1 MSTEWFVGLDIAQG
15 AVDVAVRPTGET
27 WHQSTDAAG
36 LVSLTERLS
45 TLRPALVVLER
56 TGGYEHGVVAAL
68 VAARLPVVVVN
79 PRQVRDFARA
89 TGRLAKTDALDALV
103 LATFAEAVR
112 PPVRALPDATTQE
125 VQALLSRRRQL
136 LEMHVAEHNRLEHA
150 PPRVAH
156 QIQAHL
162 DWLRRQITDLEH
174 ELADCLQ
181 ASPVW
186 QARDALQRSA
196 KGVGPVLSL
205 TLLLDLPE
213 LGILSGKQIAALVG
227 VAPFNRDSGTRRGG
241 RTIWGGRAAVRAALY
256 MGTLVATRFNPV
268 IRAFYHRLL
277 AMGKPKKV
285 ALVACMRK
293 FVTILNAM
301 LRKNR
306 RWGDHVDNS

>member
-1 MSTEWFVGLDIAQG
+1 MSTECFVGLDVAKG

-27 WHQSTDAAG
+27 WHQSTDTAG
-36 LVSLTERLS
+36 LVTLTERLS
-45 TLRPALVVLER
+45 ALRPALVVLER
-56 TGGYEHGVVAAL
+56 TGGYELGVVAAL
-68 VAARLPVVVVN
+68 VAAQLPVVVVN

-89 TGRLAKTDALDALV
+89 TGRLAKTDALDAVV

-112 PPVRALPDATTQE
+112 PPVRVLPDATTQQ

-136 LEMHVAEHNRLEHA
+136 LEMHVAERNRLEHA
-150 PPRVAH
+150 PARIAR

-162 DWLRRQITDLEH
+162 DWLRRQIADLEH
-174 ELADCLQ
+174 ELADCLET
-181 ASPVW
+181 SPVW
-186 QARDALQRSA
+186 QARDDLQRSA

-213 LGILSGKQIAALVG
+213 LGTLNGKQIAALVG
-227 VAPFNRDSGTRRGG
+227 VAPFNRDSGTRRG
-241 RTIWGGRAAVRAALY
+241 RRAIWGGRAPVRAALY

-268 IRAFYHRLL
+268 IRAFYQRLL

-301 LRKNR
+301 LRSNR
-306 RWGDHVDNS
+306 RWVDHAESA